1 MYSILKITKNANLH
15 LSMVDIV
22 LLGTESR
29 SIVKFYKYSGSGNDF
44 IFFNNMSSEL
54 SLDESK
60 ITKLC
65 HRRSG
70 VGADGVVLIS
80 ESRRHDYKLR
90 IFNSDGS
97 EAEMCGNASRCSI
110 HFADNILG
118 IKKKEFIF
126 ETMNGVYSGSIVSK
140 DEVRIQMTELFD
152 EDSIDISDLG
162 GLNTRFLNTGVPHAV
177 IEVGSLSEVKFNQI
191 APIIR
196 SDKRFGAAGTNVD
209 FFEVIDNEKQHIKLR
224 VFERGVEDET
234 LCCGTGIMATAISCS
249 RFYNWFGE
257 IKVETKGG
265 ALIAI
270 VDELYKNLYFQGEV
284 DLVFAGDTE
293 IV

>member
-15 LSMVDIV
+15 LSVVVIV

-44 IFFNNMSSEL
+44 IFFNDIASEL
-54 SLDESK
+54 KLETSHIVD
-60 ITKLC
+60 LC

-70 VGADGVVLIS
+70 IGADGVVIIS
-80 ESRRHDYKLR
+80 GSSDYDYKLR

-110 HFADNILG
+110 HFAENILG
-118 IKKKEFIF
+118 ISKKEFIF

-140 DEVRIQMTELFD
+140 DEVRIKMTELFD
-152 EDSIDISDLG
+152 EDSINISDFG
-162 GLNTRFLNTGVPHAV
+162 GLSTRFLNTGVPHAV
-177 IEVGSLSEVKFNQI
+177 IEVASLDEVKINQI

-196 SDKRFGAAGTNVD
+196 SDKRFGKAGTNVD
-209 FFEVIDNEKQHIKLR
+209 FFEVIDKENQRVKLR

-234 LCCGTGIMATAISCS
+234 LCCGTGVMATAISCS
-249 RFYNWFGE
+249 RFYGWFGE
-257 IKVETKGG
+257 IEVETKGG
-265 ALIAI
+265 VLTAI
-270 VDELYKNLYFQGEV
+270 VDKEYQDFYFQGKIEHVFTGEV
-284 DLVFAGDTE
+284 S